1 MSALG
6 LGCVKT
12 RRQNEHSSK
21 SRSGAQRFAGTFS
34 IARLEK
40 NHSRRLS
47 VFFVF
52 TQPRS
57 RATDLRCSRDVRCSP
72 ISDRTAALHRVTL
85 RANCR
90 LIHRSKS
97 VRRTTSSRC
106 PFRPLWAQAV
116 RQFFLVDAAIR
127 LAWCRNLRSPLPS
140 PSHGRRPS
148 RAPSAR
154 SLGFPVW
161 RHRP

>member
-1 MSALG
+1 MNILRNRVRVLKDSPAHLVS
-6 LGCVKT
+6 LDWRKT
-12 RRQNEHSSK
+12 ILVA
-21 SRSGAQRFAGTFS
+21 SRF
-34 IARLEK
+34 
-40 NHSRRLS
+40 
-47 VFFVF
+47 FFVF

-106 PFRPLWAQAV
+106 PFRPPWAQAV